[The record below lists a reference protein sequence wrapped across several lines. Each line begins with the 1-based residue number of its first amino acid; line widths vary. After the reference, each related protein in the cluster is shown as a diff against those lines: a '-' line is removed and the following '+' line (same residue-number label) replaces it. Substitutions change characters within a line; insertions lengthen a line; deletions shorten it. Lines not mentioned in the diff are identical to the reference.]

1 MGVETELRH
10 TSPERI
16 AVCCGKIDKI
26 RTALPLSD
34 HPISR
39 MLRGAW
45 GSFVFAAL
53 EALVALRINIRA
65 ADADHPY
72 GDL

>member
-1 MGVETELRH
+1 
-10 TSPERI
+10 
-16 AVCCGKIDKI
+16 
-26 RTALPLSD
+26 
-34 HPISR
+34 